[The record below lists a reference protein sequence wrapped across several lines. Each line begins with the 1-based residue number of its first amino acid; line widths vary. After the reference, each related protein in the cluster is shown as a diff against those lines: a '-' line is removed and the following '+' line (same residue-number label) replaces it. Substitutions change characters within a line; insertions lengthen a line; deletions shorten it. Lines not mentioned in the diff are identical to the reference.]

1 MSDISQVGELEQR
14 VMIFSKAFQDLLGEI
29 MKLKQEN
36 ESYRKQIAGIKEELS
51 SLKSKMEQERRVEP
65 KKEKIKKKYKKARK
79 SVEKS

>member
-51 SLKSKMEQERRVEP
+51 SLKSKMEQERRIEP